1 MADEE
6 FSNEF
11 GEANYYRDDILSIE
25 ETQDGDM
32 APGAPVPIQCQ
43 MHKWHKNFFGRNRT
57 LSTIWAEVQTE
68 FLTYR
73 KLAELDSWIS
83 EYFDMESLLSDLD
96 SGYGAAEIRLV
107 VDDMMKSYCDC
118 GIFEDVHDDVCI
130 RVQEVSNYYFS
141 NLEDW
146 NRSTF
151 IASPQ
156 YRMKSWYNMY

>member
-1 MADEE
+1 
-6 FSNEF
+6 
-11 GEANYYRDDILSIE
+11 
-25 ETQDGDM
+25 
-32 APGAPVPIQCQ
+32 
-43 MHKWHKNFFGRNRT
+43 
-57 LSTIWAEVQTE
+57 
-68 FLTYR
+68 
-73 KLAELDSWIS
+73 
-83 EYFDMESLLSDLD
+83 MESLLSDLD

-151 IASPQ
+151 IASPH
-156 YRMKSWYNMY
+156 YRMRSWYNMY